1 MDSVYWFLT
10 DFVINLANIL
20 GLSYMETNGLIFGVL
35 FPLYTLLTLVIGVA
49 RRLAASNAAA
59 EL

>member
-35 FPLYTLLTLVIGVA
+35 FPSYTLLILVIGVA
-49 RRLAASNAAA
+49 RRLVASNAP
-59 EL
+59 

>member
-10 DFVINLANIL
+10 DFVINMANIL

-35 FPLYTLLTLVIGVA
+35 FPLYTLLMLVIGVG

-59 EL
+59 EM

>member
-10 DFVINLANIL
+10 DFVINMANIL

-35 FPLYTLLTLVIGVA
+35 FPSYTVLMLVIGVS
-49 RRLAASNAAA
+49 RRLAAPNAAA
-59 EL
+59 GL

>member
-10 DFVINLANIL
+10 DFVINMANIL

-35 FPLYTLLTLVIGVA
+35 FPSYTVLMLVIGVS
-49 RRLAASNAAA
+49 RRLAAPNAAA
-59 EL
+59 GV

>member
-10 DFVINLANIL
+10 DFVINMANIL

-35 FPLYTLLTLVIGVA
+35 FPSYTVLMLVIGVS
-49 RRLAASNAAA
+49 RRLAAPNATAG
-59 EL
+59 L

>member
-10 DFVINLANIL
+10 DFVINMANIL

-35 FPLYTLLTLVIGVA
+35 FPIYTVMMLVIGAA
-49 RRLAASNAAA
+49 RRLAVSNATA